1 LSGEA
6 CRGPKHLVLVGGG
19 HAHVFVLEAFAR
31 NPEPGVAITLVAK
44 VRRTPYSGMLPGHV
58 AGLYPRAAM
67 EIDLAPLARAAGA
80 RFIEDEAAGFDA
92 AARAV
97 RLAGGGALSYD
108 VLSVDIGITPDL
120 SGLPGAAEHG
130 VAVKPIG
137 DFLAK
142 WDHLRAEALRPGGPR
157 RIAVV
162 GGGAAGLCLVFAAA
176 ASLRRGA
183 RDAGLDPA
191 AFAFSLVSA
200 AAPPELNEGMR
211 RQARRALERQGIG
224 VHAGSPAVAVGPEGI
239 GLADGGFVP
248 ADRVLV
254 STQAQ
259 APPVLAASAF
269 AKVEGGFL
277 AVTPTLQTLFHPE
290 VFAAGDCATL
300 VEHPRPKAGVFA
312 VRQGPPLARN
322 LRRFLRGEALEAY
335 LPQARHLL
343 ILSTADGRGIA
354 GRGRW
359 FSYEGRAAWWL
370 KDWIDRRFV
379 RRFHRSGGG
388 SAAQE
393 MDDA

>member
-1 LSGEA
+1 
-6 CRGPKHLVLVGGG
+6 
-19 HAHVFVLEAFAR
+19 
-31 NPEPGVAITLVAK
+31 
-44 VRRTPYSGMLPGHV
+44 
-58 AGLYPRAAM
+58 M
-67 EIDLAPLARAAGA
+67 EIDLEPLARAVGA
-80 RFIEDEAAGFDA
+80 VFIEDEAAGFDA
-92 AARAV
+92 AAREV
-97 RLAGGGALSYD
+97 RLSGGASVRYD
-108 VLSVDIGITPDL
+108 VLSLDIGITPDL

-142 WDHLRAEALRPGGPR
+142 WDRLRDEALRPGGPR

-176 ASLRRGA
+176 AALRRGA
-183 RDAGLDPA
+183 QEAGLDPA
-191 AFAFSLVSA
+191 DFAFSLVSA
-200 AAPPELNEGMR
+200 AAPPELNAGMR
-211 RQARRALERQGIG
+211 KRARRALERHGIA
-224 VHAGSPAVAVGPEGI
+224 VHPGSPAVAIGPEGVS
-239 GLADGGFVP
+239 LANGAFVP

-259 APPVLAASAF
+259 APSVLAGSAF

-277 AVTPTLQTLFHPE
+277 AVKPTLQTLSHPE

-300 VEHPRPKAGVFA
+300 AGHPRPKAGVFA

-322 LRRFLRGEALEAY
+322 LRRLLRGEALEAPI
-335 LPQARHLL
+335 PQARHLL

-359 FSYEGRAAWWL
+359 FAYEGRAAWWL

-393 MDDA
+393 RDDA